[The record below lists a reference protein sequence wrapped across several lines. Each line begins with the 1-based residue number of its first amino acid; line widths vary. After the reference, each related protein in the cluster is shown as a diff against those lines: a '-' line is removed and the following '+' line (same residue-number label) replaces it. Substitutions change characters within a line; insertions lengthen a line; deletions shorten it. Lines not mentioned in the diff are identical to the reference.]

1 MRISHGHL
9 DGLVPRVKAGSFKA
23 QELGDKMKKQ
33 LKVLLLFPLV
43 TALMAVAQSGAVIP
57 KGERAMPIRRVA

>member
-1 MRISHGHL
+1 
-9 DGLVPRVKAGSFKA
+9 VKAGSFKA